1 MEAFLICMAT
11 IVLGEIGDRTQL
23 LALIL
28 TTQLRRPLPI
38 ILGILVATLANH
50 ALAALLGQWAGSLL
64 SPRVLRWTLGVS
76 FLLLAAWVLVPDKA
90 DSGAPAR
97 SGYGAFM
104 LTVTTFFLA
113 EMGDKTQIVTIA
125 LAARFHEF
133 FGVVAGTTL
142 GMMLANVPVIYLGHK
157 FADRLP
163 TKAVHILAAIIFV
176 VLGGLALRTALYPT
190 AHSMF

>member
-1 MEAFLICMAT
+1 MEAFLICAAT

-113 EMGDKTQIVTIA
+113 EMLVEVPTVLLAGRVMRTLPLRWIRLGAA
-125 LAARFHEF
+125 LA
-133 FGVVAGTTL
+133 
-142 GMMLANVPVIYLGHK
+142 YS
-157 FADRLP
+157 
-163 TKAVHILAAIIFV
+163 
-176 VLGGLALRTALYPT
+176 VLGALTLLGFAPLG
-190 AHSMF
+190 F

>member
-1 MEAFLICMAT
+1 MEAFLICAAT

-76 FLLLAAWVLVPDKA
+76 FLLLAAWVLVPDTA

-113 EMGDKTQIVTIA
+113 EMGDKTQIAAMA
-125 LAARFHEF
+125 LAARFRSLA
-133 FGVVAGTTL
+133 VVVLGTTC
-142 GMMLANVPVIYLGHK
+142 GMMLVEVPTVLLAGRVMRTLPLRWIRLG
-157 FADRLP
+157 A
-163 TKAVHILAAIIFV
+163 ALAYS
-176 VLGGLALRTALYPT
+176 VLGALTLLGFAPLG
-190 AHSMF
+190 F

>member
-1 MEAFLICMAT
+1 MEAFLICAAT

-104 LTVTTFFLA
+104 LIA
-113 EMGDKTQIVTIA
+113 AMA
-125 LAARFHEF
+125 LAARFRSLAV
-133 FGVVAGTTL
+133 VVAGTTC
-142 GMMLANVPVIYLGHK
+142 GMMLVEIPTVLLAGRVMRTLPLRWIRLG
-157 FADRLP
+157 A
-163 TKAVHILAAIIFV
+163 ALAYS
-176 VLGGLALRTALYPT
+176 VLGVLTLLGFAPLG
-190 AHSMF
+190 F